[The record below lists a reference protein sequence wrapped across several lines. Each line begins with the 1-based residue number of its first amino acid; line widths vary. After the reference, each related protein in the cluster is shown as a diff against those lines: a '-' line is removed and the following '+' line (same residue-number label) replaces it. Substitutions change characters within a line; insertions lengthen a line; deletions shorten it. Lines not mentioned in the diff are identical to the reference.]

1 MDLFA
6 KEIDIAEPIWKDRS
20 VGLAVDDVPPGQNVK
35 VTISYKRKA
44 TGEQVFPGE
53 YFMNVDKIRTYPQ
66 GKVGPG
72 IRVHYVPIKDLTK
85 TTLFSNNQNQTNML
99 FGSQELG
106 KIIKESEDAKA
117 NGGNFENKK
126 FLEPGKYIM
135 ILSDVKLEHAKSDG
149 NPMVV
154 VEFTKDDEHRSI
166 KGYMKIAGPNT
177 DISREQLVK
186 LFHRGFGYAI
196 QPCNT
201 EKDLIDQLLKFKGK
215 QLTVAVKGRKQA
227 YAFEKDGKD
236 IVMEVIRPD
245 FWYAGMMSEFDEFYM
260 DMEKAITDLSQEDK
274 EKLIRFA
281 EINGGPYIP
290 KERVVQD
297 TPKINPIMETQ
308 GNAGA
313 VAPPPSPAKAAT
325 APKKI
330 EEVKAQPEPE
340 MESAASFDWS
350 QEDQQG
356 IPMDEAE
363 APQPVQ
369 ESAPTQAA
377 PDDDFPF

>member
-1 MDLFA
+1 MLQSSYF

-35 VTISYKRKA
+35 VTISYKRKG
-44 TGEQVFPGE
+44 TGELAYPGD
-53 YFMNVDKIRTYPQ
+53 YFMNVDEIRKYPQ

-85 TTLFSNNQNQTNML
+85 ASVFSNNQNQTNML

-106 KIIKESEDAKA
+106 KIIKESEEAKA
-117 NGGNFENKK
+117 GNFENKK

-135 ILSDVKLEHAKSDG
+135 TMIDVKLEHAKSDG

-154 VEFTKDDEHRSI
+154 TEFSLDDEHRTI
-166 KGYMKIAGPNT
+166 KNFMKIAGPNT

-196 QPCNT
+196 QPCQSD
-201 EKDLIDQLLKFKGK
+201 KDLMDQLVKFKGK
-215 QLTVAVKGRKQA
+215 QLTVAVKGKKQA

-236 IVMEVIRPD
+236 IVMEVVRPE
-245 FWYAGMMSEFDEFYM
+245 FWYAGMTSEFNEFYM
-260 DMEKAITDLSQEDK
+260 DMEKAIVDLSQEDK

-281 EINGGPYIP
+281 EINGGPYVP
-290 KERVVQD
+290 KEKTENS

-308 GNAGA
+308 GNAGT
-313 VAPPPSPAKAAT
+313 VAPPPAPVIEAP

-330 EEVKAQPEPE
+330 EEVAAQPEPE
-340 MESAASFDWS
+340 GDAPAFDW
-350 QEDQQG
+350 QVE
-356 IPMDEAE
+356 E
-363 APQPVQ
+363 APQASEAP
-369 ESAPTQAA
+369 SAPQNDSAPAQA